1 VNRIARRRLT
11 SELLQSFSK
20 WAAVLAAAAAI
31 NCGGQERQ
39 REREPDP
46 LVIGDNPD
54 TSGNSFS
61 CGVSDE
67 FREPELRRLY
77 AELNGPRVRA
87 KLQRYVCPQSLA
99 PFTVTVVL
107 WHEGPYQERLVRL
120 QMTPPLYKEDGRI
133 GGGLGYQ
140 FEQTVKALDK
150 GPPIDYGYRN
160 PLDGSPAKITP
171 FEQYPE
177 PEEGKCV
184 TPPPGS
190 P

>member
-1 VNRIARRRLT
+1 MRRYRRLAV
-11 SELLQSFSK
+11 SLHGVSK
-20 WAAVLAAAAAI
+20 WAVALAAAAAMS
-31 NCGGQERQ
+31 CGQ
-39 REREPDP
+39 RESPREPEADP

-67 FREPELRRLY
+67 FREPELRQLY
-77 AELNGPRVRA
+77 AALNGPRVRV
-87 KLQRYVCPQSLA
+87 KLQRYVCPQSLP
-99 PFTVTVVL
+99 PFRVTVVL

-133 GGGLGYQ
+133 EGGLGYQ

-150 GPPIDYGYRN
+150 GPPIDYGYRH

-171 FEQYPE
+171 FERYQEPPE
-177 PEEGKCV
+177 GECV
-184 TPPPGS
+184 TPRLAMP
-190 P
+190 